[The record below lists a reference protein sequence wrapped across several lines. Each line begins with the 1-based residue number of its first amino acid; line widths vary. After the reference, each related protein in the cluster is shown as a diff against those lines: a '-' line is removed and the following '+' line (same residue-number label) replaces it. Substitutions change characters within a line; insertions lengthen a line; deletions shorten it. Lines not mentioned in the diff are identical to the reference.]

1 MSMNGAYLRLTPE
14 ELARALDDPEWA
26 WGFAEESLDEDGEG
40 AAPARARHFTTGQT
54 WHVLGFLLERAAF
67 PVDVVMG
74 EELLTGEPWGY
85 EPPRYLAPDRVRL
98 AADALRRTT
107 YDRLVEGV
115 EPAELTEA
123 EIHPPIWESA
133 ASLDWAR
140 DAFASL
146 REYLGAAASAGQ
158 AVVVWI
164 D

>member
-1 MSMNGAYLRLTPE
+1 DR
-14 ELARALDDPEWA
+14 
-26 WGFAEESLDEDGEG
+26 
-40 AAPARARHFTTGQT
+40 T

-98 AADALRRTT
+98 AAGALRRTT

-115 EPAELTEA
+115 GPAELTEA
-123 EIHPPIWESA
+123 EIYPPIWESA